1 MTAARFFII
10 VAFVMTVGVLFG
22 RGAGASHAAHDPHAS
37 DAALLSCS
45 AQTVFRAYFGFDTP
59 NGPVSEAAWQAFVDA
74 EVSPRLP
81 AGFTVLS
88 AQGQWR
94 GDDGVIRREDSRVLE
109 VLGADEVPL
118 RQALATL
125 AGRYKQRFRQQA
137 VLVTQAPLRVCV

>member
-1 MTAARFFII
+1 MTGVRFFVLAVF
-10 VAFVMTVGVLFG
+10 VAALGVLFG
-22 RGAGASHAAHDPHAS
+22 RGAGASHVSSFRS
-37 DAALLSCS
+37 DAALLQCS
-45 AQTVFRAYFGFDTP
+45 SQTAFRAYFGFDTP
-59 NGPVSEAAWQAFVDA
+59 DGPVSEAAWQAFVDA